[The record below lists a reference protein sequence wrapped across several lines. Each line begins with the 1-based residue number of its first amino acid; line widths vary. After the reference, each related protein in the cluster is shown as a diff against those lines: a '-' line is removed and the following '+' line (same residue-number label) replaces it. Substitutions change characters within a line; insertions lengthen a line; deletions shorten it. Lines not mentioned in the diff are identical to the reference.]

1 MEEFKEDNFKEE
13 DIIVA
18 EEDLPD
24 GIEEIWLIK
33 E

>member
-24 GIEEIWLIK
+24 GIEEIWLVK